1 VKSLML
7 TFHLEPIFKSINR
20 LSCLVQ
26 LPTPCWSSSFRP
38 VPDIPISTKRSYRPK
53 NR

>member
-20 LSCLVQ
+20 LSCLVK

-38 VPDIPISTKRSYRPK
+38 VPDIPISTKCSYRPK